1 MRETIAALLLVAAAT
16 STAPVLSVL
25 LILPVLPLLG
35 NCGRRCY

>member
-1 MRETIAALLLVAAAT
+1 MRETAAAALLVGACL

-35 NCGRRCY
+35 NCGRRLY